1 MKSFHCI
8 VDKSGSM
15 SILDK
20 EIIVSNLKRTMNQV
34 SEYLSKDEKFE
45 IIDIDWDGKSESL
58 FPLILEHKIEK
69 FMLMTDG
76 YGLDLYYNNLLKKK
90 ELQKNLFDAE
100 VIGCIV
106 LVGIDSNEE
115 RVPIIETF
123 PAYCILE
130 ALNYV
135 LQK

>member
-8 VDKSGSM
+8 IDKSGSM

-20 EIIVSNLKRTMNQV
+20 DVIINNLKRTMNQV
-34 SEYLSKDEKFE
+34 SEYLSEDEKFE
-45 IIDIDWDGKSESL
+45 MIDIDWDGKSESL
-58 FPLILEHKIEK
+58 FPLISKNNIEK

-90 ELQKNLFDAE
+90 ELQKQLFDTG

-115 RVPIIETF
+115 RVPVIETF